1 MATIKGYEF
10 PDELY
15 FHPEHA
21 WVRIEPDG
29 TATIGMNDF
38 FRKEAG
44 DIVYADLPFEGD
56 AMEAGE
62 VCGKLQS
69 SKWIGKM
76 IAPLSGEIVA
86 INERLE
92 SDSGL
97 INQSPYGD
105 GWIARVK
112 PSQWENDKA
121 NLLQGVEAIALW
133 LDKEIARAETEKKK

>member
-1 MATIKGYEF
+1 MPQIKGYEF
-10 PDELY
+10 PDDLY
-15 FHPEHA
+15 FHPDHS

-29 TATIGMNDF
+29 AATIGMNDF

-56 AMEAGE
+56 KIEVGE

-92 SDSGL
+92 SDSTL
-97 INQSPYGD
+97 INQAPYGD
-105 GWIARVK
+105 GWIARVR
-112 PSQWENDKA
+112 PSHWEEEKDTLMFGSA
-121 NLLQGVEAIALW
+121 AVGPW
-133 LDKEIARAETEKKK
+133 LDKEIARAEAEKKK